1 MSIPDKGS
9 TGYGTGVLVTLAAL
23 AALLLIAVA
32 VLVGVVTLRGD
43 DATPVASS
51 SPTPTVADDGDEAD
65 TGDDGDEEP
74 EPDKPTPGGR
84 VPPATESDEDAGP
97 PISTGPKGPKP
108 VRVFGTLGK
117 NWKADEPGDG
127 WVAVRTKPGKN
138 GKRIGRLAEGETVI
152 VECTSKG
159 IRYTSSLFDIT
170 SDVWART
177 SDGHYVAAVYLQDA
191 NENLMH
197 VKGALGRCAS

>member
-43 DATPVASS
+43 DATPIASS
-51 SPTPTVADDGDEAD
+51 TSTPTVTDDDGEAAG
-65 TGDDGDEEP
+65 GDDVP
-74 EPDKPTPGGR
+74 EPDEPTPGGR
-84 VPPATESDEDAGP
+84 VPPATESDEDSGP
-97 PISTGPKGPKP
+97 PASTGPKGPKP

-127 WVAVRTKPGKN
+127 WIAVRTKPGKN
-138 GKRIGRLAEGETVI
+138 GKRVGRLAEGETVI
-152 VECTSKG
+152 VECASKG
-159 IRYTSSLFDIT
+159 ITYTSSLFDIT
-170 SDVWART
+170 SNVWART
-177 SDGHYVAAVYLQDA
+177 SDGHYVAAIYLQDA